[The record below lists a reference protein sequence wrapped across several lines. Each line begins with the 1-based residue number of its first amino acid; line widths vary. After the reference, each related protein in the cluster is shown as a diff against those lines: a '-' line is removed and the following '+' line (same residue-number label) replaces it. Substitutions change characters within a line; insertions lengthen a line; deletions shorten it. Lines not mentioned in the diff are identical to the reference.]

1 MVTVEIQSKG
11 RVAVYDKETIG
22 VTGSIKVSIEK
33 AMEIIE
39 RQHNKGHNCKIICC
53 SRDTEIQQDQAMEIA
68 MNDTVI
74 LGEKSSFNIRCKN
87 GGIIQI
93 ENHGNEKD
101 TELLRIELIRRLN
114 NDINAR
120 GLAISRYEVDCIIDG
135 GQVWQRKDY
144 RFKGMFESPK

>member
-1 MVTVEIQSKG
+1 MVTVEFHSRG
-11 RVAVYDKETIG
+11 RADVYDKGTLG
-22 VTGSIKVSIEK
+22 VTGRMKVSIEK

-39 RQHNKGHNCKIICC
+39 RQHNKGYHCKIICC
-53 SRDTEIQQDQAMEIA
+53 SRDTEIQQDQAMWIA

-87 GGIIQI
+87 GGLVQI

-114 NDINAR
+114 NDINAK
-120 GLAISRYEVDCIIDG
+120 GLAISRYEADCIIDG
-135 GQVWQRKDY
+135 GQVWWHKDY
-144 RFKGMFESPK
+144 RFTGMFESPK